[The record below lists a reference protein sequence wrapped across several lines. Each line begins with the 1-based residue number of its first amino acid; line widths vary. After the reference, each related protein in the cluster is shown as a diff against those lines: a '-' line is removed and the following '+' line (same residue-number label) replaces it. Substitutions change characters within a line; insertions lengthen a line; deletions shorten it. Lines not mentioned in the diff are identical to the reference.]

1 MAYVKRN
8 IGKRLRVLSDS
19 EYNWSTK
26 LMSDIRYL
34 TKSRFLLGL
43 DCPTK
48 LFYANNKDKYANSMS
63 GDDFLLSLADGGYQ
77 VGELAKHY
85 FPGGV
90 LIGRDRPGDA
100 AVKTT
105 EFLEAGDV
113 ILYEPAFR
121 VDKFFIFADI
131 VSLSGNVLSLYEVK
145 AKSFDPTKD
154 EFLNAKGDKIRSEW
168 QQYLFDVAFQ
178 KFVIQTA
185 HPHLEVRAHL
195 VLADKTS
202 RCPTDGLN
210 QNFRVTRLANGRMQV
225 DTSGITAE
233 DLTPQLLC
241 VQDVNDICTRIIDGS
256 LYSDDEGMTFAGR
269 ANAIAEINAS
279 DRKFAPTPTSKCG
292 KCEFRADADDLAGGL
307 ASGFR
312 ECWSELFNWSDEH
325 FEQQSVLDIW
335 DFRGKD
341 KLIKQG
347 RVLID
352 DVTPDDLNLKDDD
365 RPGISR
371 TTRQLLQVERAQS
384 GDTSYYLDVDNL
396 REEFAKWQFPLHFID
411 FETSMP
417 AIPFNAGRN
426 PYEGIA
432 FQFSHHKVHED
443 GTVEHASEFL
453 STEPGVFP
461 SYDFVRELRTALS
474 SDSGTIFRY
483 AAHENTYL
491 NLIYRQIKAD
501 ARVADADELME
512 FIRSITVSV
521 AGSDESWEG
530 ERNMVDLFDLE
541 KRYYYDPTTRG
552 SNSIKKV
559 LPAILNSSDYL
570 KEKYSQPIYGAD
582 GGIVS
587 RNFKDW
593 AWVRF
598 ENGKMLDPYKL
609 LPPLFGDLSEEDLE
623 SLFSGLDELKDGGA
637 ALTAY
642 AKLQFEEISDA
653 ERNAINR
660 GLLKYCELDTLAMVM
675 IYEGWRE
682 MIK

>member
-8 IGKRLRVLSDS
+8 IGKRLRLFTDS

-77 VGELAKHY
+77 VGELAKQY

-100 AVKTT
+100 AEKTT
-105 EFLEAGDV
+105 EFLVSGDIV
-113 ILYEPAFR
+113 LYEPAFR

-154 EFLNAKGDKIRSEW
+154 DFLNAKGDKIRSEW
-168 QQYLFDVAFQ
+168 QQYLFDIAFQ

-210 QNFRVTRLANGRMQV
+210 QKFRVTRHANGRMQV
-225 DTSGITAE
+225 DTSNITAE

-241 VQDVNDICTRIIDGS
+241 IQDVNEICSNIIDGS
-256 LYSDDEGMTFAGR
+256 LYTDEGEMTFAGR

-279 DRKFAPTPTSKCG
+279 ERKFAPNPTSKCG
-292 KCEFRADADDLAGGL
+292 KCEFRADADDLAKGKV
-307 ASGFR
+307 SGFR
-312 ECWSELFNWSDEH
+312 ECWSELYDWSDEH
-325 FEQQSVLDIW
+325 FERQSILDIW

-371 TTRQLLQVERAQS
+371 TTRQLLQVEKAQS
-384 GDTSYYLDVDNL
+384 GDTSYYLDVDYL

-443 GTVEHASEFL
+443 GNVEHASEFL

-461 SYDFVRELRTALS
+461 SYNFVRELRGALS
-474 SDSGTIFRY
+474 NDTGTIFRY

-501 ARVADADELME
+501 ESVADAEELME

-541 KRYYYDPTTRG
+541 KRFYYDPSTRG

-570 KEKYSQPIYGAD
+570 KDKYSQPIYGAD